1 MAARTGPV
9 AGQVFAPLPLL
20 VAGCLPFWAGSLL
33 SGVSG
38 YPLRPGVLLA
48 GTLGVAALVLA
59 AFAARE
65 SFASGAGRYPAWRPD
80 LFQGPQGLVAY
91 ASLGTAALL
100 GLLLQFCYR
109 TGDLT
114 IPLGAL
120 GILGGYFSF
129 ARPLC
134 WYRRGLGEV
143 AGALCFGLLP
153 VAAGFYLQCGHL
165 VTEVLLYGLPLT
177 WAGFNLFLGYGF
189 PDLKDQKDPKNQKA
203 PQGAAAAAP
212 GLAARLGPVPA
223 ALLYTA
229 RTLLVILGLLTIF
242 FFPASP
248 LPWRAGLWPLLLLAA
263 LNQEMLKRRAYRE
276 ESRLRWLCRLSL
288 ALHLGM
294 GAVFNLMLWQRL

>member
-1 MAARTGPV
+1 M
-9 AGQVFAPLPLL
+9 L

-33 SGVSG
+33 SEVSG

-48 GTLGVAALVLA
+48 GTLGVMVLVLA

-65 SFASGAGRYPAWRPD
+65 SFAPGAGRYPAWRLD
-80 LFQGPQGLVAY
+80 LFQGPQGLAY
-91 ASLGTAALL
+91 ACLGTAALL

-153 VAAGFYLQCGHL
+153 VATGFYLQCGHL

-189 PDLKDQKDPKNQKA
+189 PDIKGKKDKKA
-203 PQGAAAAAP
+203 PQGEAAAVP
-212 GLAARLGPVPA
+212 GLAVRLGPVPA

-229 RTLLVILGLLTIF
+229 VNLLVILGLLAIF

-248 LPWRAGLWPLLLLAA
+248 LPWRAGLWPLLLLAGV
-263 LNQEMLKRRAYRE
+263 NQEMLKRRAYRE
-276 ESRLRWLCRLSL
+276 ESRLWWLCRLSL
-288 ALHLGM
+288 ALHLGI

>member
-9 AGQVFAPLPLL
+9 AGHVLAPLPMLM
-20 VAGCLPFWAGSLL
+20 AGCLPFWAGSLL
-33 SGVSG
+33 SEVSG
-38 YPLRPGVLLA
+38 YPLRPGVLLP
-48 GTLGVAALVLA
+48 GTLGVVALVLA
-59 AFAARE
+59 ASAARE
-65 SFASGAGRYPAWRPD
+65 RFAPGAGRYPAWRPD
-80 LFQGPQGLVAY
+80 LFQTHQGLAY
-91 ASLGTAALL
+91 ACLGMAALL

-153 VAAGFYLQCGHL
+153 VATGFYLQCGHL

-189 PDLKDQKDPKNQKA
+189 PDIKDQKDQKA
-203 PQGAAAAAP
+203 PQGEAAAAP

-223 ALLYTA
+223 ALLYTVGN
-229 RTLLVILGLLTIF
+229 LLVILGLLAIF